1 MGERFDVIIVDS
13 TDPQGPGKVL
23 FTRKFYAACKR
34 CLTAGGVL
42 VTQNGV
48 PFLQPAEL
56 IASVKR
62 FRSLF
67 ADAGCYVAAIPTY
80 VGGHMAMGWA
90 TDNRRLRALPVA
102 TIAERYRRA
111 GRIATKYWTPEVHQ
125 AAFALP
131 RFIVEHLARARA

>member
-1 MGERFDVIIVDS
+1 
-13 TDPQGPGKVL
+13 
-23 FTRKFYAACKR
+23 
-34 CLTAGGVL
+34 
-42 VTQNGV
+42 
-48 PFLQPAEL
+48 
-56 IASVKR
+56 
-62 FRSLF
+62 
-67 ADAGCYVAAIPTY
+67 
-80 VGGHMAMGWA
+80 MAMGWA